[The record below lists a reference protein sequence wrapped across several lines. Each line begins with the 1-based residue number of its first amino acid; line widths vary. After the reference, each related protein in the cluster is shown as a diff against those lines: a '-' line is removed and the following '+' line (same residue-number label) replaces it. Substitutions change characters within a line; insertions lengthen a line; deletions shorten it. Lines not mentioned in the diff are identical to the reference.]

1 MKKGQSESQQRY
13 QRLYH
18 LWKDSGQGIRL
29 FCQQEPIK
37 YSTFRYWISRIEHD
51 HVVQED
57 FIEMRL
63 DKPKTQVL
71 HPLAELRLAKKGTLI
86 FYELP
91 EPRWI
96 KALLS

>member
-13 QRLYH
+13 QRLYC
-18 LWKDSGQGIRL
+18 LWKDSGKGIRL
-29 FCQQEPIK
+29 FCQQESIK
-37 YSTFRYWISRIEHD
+37 YSTFRYWISRIEHGL
-51 HVVQED
+51 VVQDD
-57 FIEMRL
+57 FIEMKL
-63 DKPKTQVL
+63 DKVEAKVQQ
-71 HPLAELRLAKKGTLI
+71 PLAELRLAEKGTLI